1 MATTKTDVTGG
12 PQAATTAEMDAGPR
26 INMQTPAR
34 KSESILDRIL
44 RLLSSVRFG
53 VTNLVIVLI
62 CCVIGMLVMQK
73 DVQGFEEYFARRTP
87 AERTIFGALGFYDIY
102 HAWYFTGLLAVTGL
116 NIILASI
123 DRFPSAWKFIAKPN
137 FKQTPKALSH
147 MMLKDQAEVRETPKV
162 LAERIESAWRNN
174 PVTRS
179 AVTWQRVLMVGQTA
193 MLMGLLLYILPPG
206 LLRWAAG
213 LATVTFL
220 VVYLVWGLG
229 YKYKITKEEGRTTIF
244 AENNSWNRLGAYL
257 VHVALLTLF
266 VGGVLTSRFSTG
278 GIMEIRPGVSTRN
291 YTTFD
296 MVRKN
301 GRWEREIGEA
311 KTPFD
316 VVCTDLQQK
325 LIRPEAGLDTM
336 NTINWLSYVTIKDS
350 ASGKEIPAKIHMNNP
365 FDYRGYRLFQSQF
378 NPIGNARSVKV
389 IFKPVSA
396 AQPIEVNIPRNGT
409 VNIEGIG
416 SVSYVQFLPD
426 YIRTAEGPTS
436 ASPDYN
442 NPAAV
447 LTIDDKQAVMAFNL
461 QLAERVLT
469 ARGKSEDGATGEDN
483 TVRVNGLSYV
493 VLLKE
498 FEKASLTHSLEV
510 RRDPGQNPF
519 YIGSML
525 LLLALGCVFFFS
537 HERVWAVVEPD
548 EKGSKVYFGGNTNRN
563 KPAFEGRYK
572 SFVESVIGGG
582 KKDE

>member
-12 PQAATTAEMDAGPR
+12 AQAAVTAPVEAVPR
-26 INMQTPAR
+26 VKKN
-34 KSESILDRIL
+34 ESILDKVL

-53 VTNLVIVLI
+53 VTMLVIVLI

-123 DRFPSAWKFIAKPN
+123 DRFPSAWKFLARPN

-147 MMLKDQAEVRETPKV
+147 MMLNDQAEVREDPKS
-162 LAERIESAWRNN
+162 LAERIEESWRKN
-174 PVTRS
+174 PFTRS
-179 AVTWQRVLMVGQTA
+179 AITWQRVLMLSQA
-193 MLMGLLLYILPPG
+193 LLLMGLLLYILPPG
-206 LLRWAAG
+206 ILRWATG
-213 LATVTFL
+213 LVTFL
-220 VVYLVWGLG
+220 FLAAYLIWGLG
-229 YKYKITKEEGRTTIF
+229 YKYTVTKEEGRTTIF
-244 AENNSWNRLGAYL
+244 AENNSWNRLGAYM

-266 VGGVLTSRFSTG
+266 VGGVLTSRFSMG
-278 GIMEIRPGVSTRN
+278 GIMEIRPGVSTRSF
-291 YTTFD
+291 TTFD
-296 MVRKN
+296 MVKKN

-311 KTPFD
+311 KVPFD

-336 NTINWLSYVTIKDS
+336 NTMDWLSYVTIKDP
-350 ASGKEIPAKIHMNNP
+350 AAGKEVPATIHMNYP

-378 NPIGNARSVKV
+378 NPVGNARNVTI
-389 IFKPVSA
+389 IFKPVTA
-396 AQPIEVNIPRNGT
+396 ADPIEVEIPRNGS
-409 VNIEGIG
+409 VDIEGIG
-416 SVSYVQFLPD
+416 NVKYVQFLPD
-426 YIRTAEGPTS
+426 YIKTAEGPTT

-442 NPAAV
+442 NPVAV
-447 LTIDDKQAVMAFNL
+447 LAIDGKQAVMAFNL

-469 ARGKSEDGATGEDN
+469 AKGKSEDGASPEDY
-483 TVRVNGLSYV
+483 TFKVNGTSYV
-493 VLLKE
+493 ALLKE

-525 LLLALGCVFFFS
+525 LLLSLGCVFFFS

-548 EKGSKVYFGGNTNRN
+548 GKGSKVYFGGNTNRN
-563 KPAFEGRYK
+563 KPSFEGRYRAL
-572 SFVESVIGGG
+572 VESVIGGG